1 MTERKLEFSPSID
14 EAARQGFVA
23 ALKGYANM
31 AVQSELEKQIETEII
46 QDRKSI
52 KTLTRDDIEEDC
64 KNLPLYAFWGNLTYH
79 SQDLLFTTVKETV
92 DRTRDEQEEIAQE
105 LTSNPGKL
113 GHLELDLEL
122 VVASPISTIEI
133 HRQPGGYTSEENGS
147 DLTAGRVYSGTIELY
162 RNAKAMGDGSK
173 AGSDA
178 IGQFTASIVKKYF
191 PEISPK
197 KILDIGCGTG
207 EQTVAF
213 KRIFPDAQVHGLDTA
228 GPLLRYAHAWAE
240 NEGLKI
246 HYKQANAQ
254 DTRYENGSFDLIV
267 SHILFHETSHDIMPK
282 IMEESKRLLA
292 PGGVFLNLDVPYQ
305 PDVTPLPKQV
315 TNNWQVINNGEPFWT
330 GFAESNL
337 VDLLSKAGFQDN
349 NIIHNY
355 ETFGKGKYLVFG
367 ATK

>member
-14 EAARQGFVA
+14 EAARHGFVA

-31 AVQSELEKQIETEII
+31 VVQSELEKQIETEII

-113 GHLELDLEL
+113 GHLELDPEL

-197 KILDIGCGTG
+197 KIL
-207 EQTVAF
+207 
-213 KRIFPDAQVHGLDTA
+213 
-228 GPLLRYAHAWAE
+228 
-240 NEGLKI
+240 
-246 HYKQANAQ
+246 
-254 DTRYENGSFDLIV
+254 LI
-267 SHILFHETSHDIMPK
+267 
-282 IMEESKRLLA
+282 
-292 PGGVFLNLDVPYQ
+292 
-305 PDVTPLPKQV
+305 
-315 TNNWQVINNGEPFWT
+315 
-330 GFAESNL
+330 
-337 VDLLSKAGFQDN
+337 
-349 NIIHNY
+349 
-355 ETFGKGKYLVFG
+355 
-367 ATK
+367 